1 MHGIK
6 TYIMK
11 ELKEHEAS
19 IDSRGG
25 MSSAALDRIHTLTD
39 TYKNICKIEKLD
51 GCMPV
56 HHDHEEKEY
65 IHEEKDYSDGKVR
78 KMLEKLYREA
88 DHESTKSLL
97 KRYMDE
103 F

>member
-6 TYIMK
+6 NYIMK
-11 ELKEHEAS
+11 ELKEHEANIKS
-19 IDSRGG
+19 KGVI
-25 MSSAALDRIHTLTD
+25 SSAALDRIHILTD

-51 GCMPV
+51 GCMPE
-56 HHDHEEKEY
+56 HYD
-65 IHEEKDYSDGKVR
+65 HEEKDYSDGKVR

-88 DHESTKSLL
+88 DHESTKTLL

-103 F
+103 L

>member
-6 TYIMK
+6 NYIMK
-11 ELKEHEAS
+11 ELKEHEANIKS
-19 IDSRGG
+19 KGVI
-25 MSSAALDRIHTLTD
+25 SSAALDRIHILTD

-51 GCMPV
+51 GCMPE
-56 HHDHEEKEY
+56 HYDHEETK
-65 IHEEKDYSDGKVR
+65 IFHEEIEHSDGKVR
-78 KMLEKLYREA
+78 NMLEKLYREA
-88 DHESTKSLL
+88 DHESTKTLL

>member
-6 TYIMK
+6 NYIMK
-11 ELKEHEAS
+11 ELKEHEANIKS
-19 IDSRGG
+19 KGVI
-25 MSSAALDRIHTLTD
+25 SSAALDRIHILTD

-51 GCMPV
+51 GCMPT
-56 HHDHEEKEY
+56 HHEEKEY

-88 DHESTKSLL
+88 DHESTKTLL

-103 F
+103 L